1 MDTQDRLEE
10 RYTAP
15 AGEDLAIVLSGGGA
29 RAAYQAGVL
38 RGMARHLPDM
48 RFPIVAGVSAGAI
61 NAAFLAS
68 HPGTAAEAAQALS
81 ALWGGLQVEHIF
93 QVDPPSLSRDVLKW
107 TRWATR
113 LAAGG
118 SLMGPEL
125 RGLLDTEPLR
135 QTVRHASATVDGEL
149 IGIERNLELGKLRA
163 IAVTA
168 LNYMTGQ
175 SVTWV
180 QGDSIAPSNQPLR
193 RSQHTRLTVEHI
205 MASCALP
212 LLFPAVRLANAWY
225 GDGGVRLSAPLSQPL
240 RLGATRILAISPN
253 YEPSHEEADRPQIP
267 GYPPIAQIL
276 SHLLDAI
283 FLDVLD
289 EDVRRLESMN
299 ELIEKIPPENRGGYR
314 PVDILVVRPSVN
326 LGKLA
331 VAYEPRLPDTFR
343 LLARSLGSQEATT
356 SDFLS
361 MLMFQPD
368 YLERLMEIGEADA
381 EAQIEGIRRLMEGP
395 SPLGP
400 LSHTHSHPPGRG
412 EEKQDME

>member
-1 MDTQDRLEE
+1 MTCMSTHDHRADTAR
-10 RYTAP
+10 TA
-15 AGEDLAIVLSGGGA
+15 GDLAIVLSGGGA

-38 RGMARHLPDM
+38 RGLAKHLPDM
-48 RFPIVAGVSAGAI
+48 RFPIIAGVSAGAI
-61 NAAFLAS
+61 NAAFLAAY
-68 HPGTAAEAAQALS
+68 PGTMAEAALALS
-81 ALWGGLQVEHIF
+81 EVWSGLQVENIF
-93 QVDPPSLSRDVLKW
+93 RVDPPSLSRDLV
-107 TRWATR
+107 RWARWAAR
-113 LAAGG
+113 LASGDG
-118 SLMGPEL
+118 LIGPEL
-125 RGLLDTEPLR
+125 RGLVDTEPLR
-135 QTVRHASATVDGEL
+135 HTIRRSSTTVDGEL
-149 IGIERNLELGKLRA
+149 IGIERNLELGTLRA

-180 QGDSIAPSNQPLR
+180 QGDSFVPSQQPLR
-193 RSQHTRLTVEHI
+193 RSQQTRLTVEHI

-225 GDGGVRLSAPLSQPL
+225 GDGGVRLSAPLSPAL
-240 RLGATRILAISPN
+240 RLGACRILAISPN

-276 SHLLDAI
+276 SHLLDAV

-289 EDVRRLESMN
+289 EDVRRLEGMN
-299 ELIEKIPPENRGGYR
+299 ELIEKIPPEDRGPFR
-314 PVDILVVRPSVN
+314 HVDMLVVRPSVN

-381 EAQIEGIRRLMEGP
+381 EAQMDEIRKLIEP
-395 SPLGP
+395 SPPVL
-400 LSHTHSHPPGRG
+400 LSHTPPPLPG
-412 EEKQDME
+412 EGEKAQ